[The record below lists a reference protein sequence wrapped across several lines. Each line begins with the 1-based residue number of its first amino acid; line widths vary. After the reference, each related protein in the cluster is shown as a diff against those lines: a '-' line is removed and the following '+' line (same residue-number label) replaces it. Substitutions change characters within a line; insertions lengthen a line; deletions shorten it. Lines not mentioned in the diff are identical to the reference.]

1 MSSACKDELS
11 SFDSPAFNAITL
23 LEISIKK
30 DRYIKTNIQLY
41 AIFNF
46 WCFIVD
52 KYRFSRRLFLV
63 WCPRALAFD
72 LTLKLFQKYSEKL
85 TAFTLLLSSA
95 CTCFWIQIAVYQ
107 EKTTQTNVLRVNIMH
122 VTTSYKLY
130 YASLY
135 WHFFMGV
142 IRVILR
148 KLILALLYGR
158 N

>member
-41 AIFNF
+41 RIFNF
-46 WCFIVD
+46 WCFMMD

-63 WCPRALAFD
+63 WCPGPWP
-72 LTLKLFQKYSEKL
+72 LTSLENVFKNTAKI
-85 TAFTLLLSSA
+85 AFTLRLSST
-95 CTCFWIQIAVYQ
+95 CTCFWIQIASYQ

-122 VTTSYKLY
+122 VATSCKLY
-130 YASLY
+130 
-135 WHFFMGV
+135 
-142 IRVILR
+142 
-148 KLILALLYGR
+148 
-158 N
+158 